1 MQTLTLTFV
10 IIGAI
15 SVLAVVIMI
24 YWQKK
29 NSAPVNS
36 QIIDVFIDIND
47 YIDKV
52 IDGDAKI
59 VSIHPRESTGVSP
72 DETVVK
78 LRLAVK
84 ENENSYK
91 SYLVRWKMKKET
103 LSALRQ
109 GQMISVK
116 LHGDYIFPVFEGAA
130 LVAPT
135 QH

>member
-15 SVLAVVIMI
+15 SLLAIVIMI

-29 NSAPVNS
+29 NSTPVTP
-36 QIIDVFIDIND
+36 QVIDTFIDIND
-47 YIDKV
+47 FIDEV
-52 IDGDAKI
+52 TDGDAKI
-59 VSIHPRESTGVSP
+59 VSIHPRETTGVSP

-78 LRLAVK
+78 LRLAVR
-84 ENENSYK
+84 ENENFYK

-109 GQMISVK
+109 GQIIPVK

-130 LVAPT
+130 LVATT